1 MYALRRG
8 LAKRLN
14 SGRKSIGSKEIS
26 SKFSCSYCLGFYR
39 CYSNVCIRIPSIN
52 AAKVLIFFEIC
63 KLLFILNLKVIYS
76 VTAAVLRV
84 AAEGVVRCNAEREF
98 NTKIKGVSC

>member
-1 MYALRRG
+1 MIF
-8 LAKRLN
+8 K
-14 SGRKSIGSKEIS
+14 
-26 SKFSCSYCLGFYR
+26 YCLGFYR
-39 CYSNVCIRIPSIN
+39 CYSNVFLEIPSIN

-63 KLLFILNLKVIYS
+63 KLLYILNLKVIYS

-84 AAEGVVRCNAEREF
+84 AAERVVRRNAEREF